1 MKTPDVRSRC
11 SVPIFH
17 GQGPGPV
24 LLQAPGLVLLP
35 GPAPKTSVPE
45 MWRPLPEAAD
55 AAKAW
60 TLLWDEETGR
70 KKVMSPTF

>member
-1 MKTPDVRSRC
+1 
-11 SVPIFH
+11 
-17 GQGPGPV
+17 
-24 LLQAPGLVLLP
+24 
-35 GPAPKTSVPE
+35 VPE
-45 MWRPLPEAAD
+45 MWRPLPD